1 MKLNRKLLLP
11 MLGLT
16 ALISGSVL
24 VFSLTSIHAQAALPS
39 VTSSCICDKG
49 VDLGAN
55 NQVFSC
61 QCGQMTCVVA
71 TRQATNSPASP
82 QLSCR

>member
-1 MKLNRKLLLP
+1 MKLNGKLLLSA
-11 MLGLT
+11 LGLT
-16 ALISGSVL
+16 GLISGSVL
-24 VFSLTSIHAQAALPS
+24 VFSLTSVHAQAALPPIN
-39 VTSSCICDKG
+39 SSCLCDKG

-61 QCGQMTCVVA
+61 QCGQMNCVVA
-71 TRQATNSPASP
+71 TRLATNSPASP

>member
-1 MKLNRKLLLP
+1 LP
-11 MLGLT
+11 LMN
-16 ALISGSVL
+16 
-24 VFSLTSIHAQAALPS
+24 
-39 VTSSCICDKG
+39 SSCICDKG

-61 QCGQMTCVVA
+61 QCGQMNCVVA
-71 TRQATNSPASP
+71 TRLATNSPASP

>member
-1 MKLNRKLLLP
+1 MKLNRKLLFST
-11 MLGLT
+11 LGL
-16 ALISGSVL
+16 AAFVSASIL
-24 VFSLTSIHAQAALPS
+24 VFSLTSVHAQAALPLMN
-39 VTSSCICDKG
+39 SSCICDKG

-55 NQVFSC
+55 NQVFIC
-61 QCGQMTCVVA
+61 QCGQMNCVVA